1 MAVRQEARQA
11 VLKAQAEMVAERKL
25 RDKQLSALGVDVVVA
40 LRERDE
46 AIARWEE
53 SAGRALRKM
62 TDEGLSV
69 KELLPWCGP
78 EVTHREAVRLLKLS
92 EEPAPVDVSEEDG
105 KQEAPVDSSL
115 DKLE

>member
-11 VLKAQAEMVAERKL
+11 VLKAQAEMVAERKQ

-53 SAGRALRKM
+53 LAGRALRKM

-78 EVTHREAVRLLKLS
+78 EVTHREAVRLLKLA
-92 EEPAPVDVSEEDG
+92 EEPSEADSAEEG
-105 KQEAPVDSSL
+105 GQEAPAEERDRA
-115 DKLE
+115 